1 MRLKNKIKCYCFLNS
16 KKNYKNIE
24 LFYNYDSR
32 PLLEPEYK
40 IKNYKR
46 KIMRCKICGHFTAK
60 HRINVNEFYKKNY
73 SIISHGKDIRKK
85 FNKLLNLR
93 SKSDN
98 YRRVKRIISYFKN
111 IKKKEINLLDVGSGL
126 SIFLYQLK
134 KKVDW
139 KLVGVEPDINY
150 VRFAK
155 QLKIKVIHSNL
166 KSQMFKKKSFNIV
179 TMNKVLEHVKD
190 PVKFLKIAKNY
201 LSKSGYLYIEVPDG
215 YAASKHKDKK
225 NRQEFNVDHL
235 HVFTKKSLK
244 NCIKLAGLKLIT
256 CKNIKEKSNKLSLF
270 AFAKK
275 VA

>member
-32 PLLEPEYK
+32 PLFEPDYK

-93 SKSDN
+93 FKSDN
-98 YRRVKRIISYFKN
+98 YHRVKRIISYFKN

-134 KKVDW
+134 KKS
-139 KLVGVEPDINY
+139 
-150 VRFAK
+150 R
-155 QLKIKVIHSNL
+155 
-166 KSQMFKKKSFNIV
+166 
-179 TMNKVLEHVKD
+179 LE
-190 PVKFLKIAKNY
+190 
-201 LSKSGYLYIEVPDG
+201 
-215 YAASKHKDKK
+215 AS
-225 NRQEFNVDHL
+225 R
-235 HVFTKKSLK
+235 S
-244 NCIKLAGLKLIT
+244 
-256 CKNIKEKSNKLSLF
+256 
-270 AFAKK
+270 
-275 VA
+275 